1 MSSQKSALDAS
12 TQKTSFQLLKALS
25 PLDIVTIFYIVIS
38 TLYMCIGASKLQDMA
53 FHILVRVAI
62 LGLIGLLAFLN
73 HRYSNG
79 FMSFIKNLYPLI
91 FISFFYTETS
101 YLKNIFIG
109 TNLDAQVAHLESYL
123 WGCQPSILFSEN
135 VPQPWF
141 CELMNI
147 CYFSYYLITS
157 GVCLAIYFKNR
168 AESYESIFIVICSFY
183 LYYIVFALIPV
194 AGPQFFFE
202 FTEAEP
208 PYLFG
213 KIMHYILIN
222 AEEPTGAFPSS
233 HVGVS
238 LVLSYIAFKHQK
250 MVFYISLPFVIGIC
264 FATVY
269 LKAHYLVDV
278 IGAFISV
285 PIFIAISTYLYQ
297 KLLSLSRNQRL
308 GSA

>member
-1 MSSQKSALDAS
+1 MASQKSALDAR
-12 TQKTSFQLLKALS
+12 TKKTSFHFLKALS

-62 LGLIGLLAFLN
+62 LGLIGLLVFLN
-73 HRYSNG
+73 DRYTNG
-79 FMSFIKNLYPLI
+79 YMSFLKNLYPLI

-123 WGCQPSILFSEN
+123 WGCQPSILFSQY

-194 AGPQFFFE
+194 AGPQFFFGYSDV
-202 FTEAEP
+202 EP

-238 LVLSYIAFKHQK
+238 LILSYVAFKHQK
-250 MVFYISLPFVIGIC
+250 LVFYVSLPFVIGIC

-285 PIFIAISTYLYQ
+285 PVFIAISAYLYQ
-297 KLLSLSRNQRL
+297 KLLSLSPNNTYK
-308 GSA
+308 

>member
-1 MSSQKSALDAS
+1 MSSQKSALDAN
-12 TQKTSFQLLKALS
+12 TKKTNFHLLKALT
-25 PLDIVTIFYIVIS
+25 PLDIVTIFYIIIS
-38 TLYMCIGASKLQDMA
+38 TLYMCIGASKLQDIT
-53 FHILVRVAI
+53 FHILVRMAI
-62 LGLIGLLAFLN
+62 LGLIGLLVFLN
-73 HRYSNG
+73 HKYSNS
-79 FMSFIKNLYPLI
+79 FMSFLKNLYPLI

-101 YLKNIFIG
+101 YLKNILIG
-109 TNLDAQVAHLESYL
+109 NNLDAQVAHLESYL
-123 WGCQPSILFSEN
+123 WGCQPSLIFAQKM
-135 VPQPWF
+135 PQAWF

-168 AESYESIFIVICSFY
+168 AESFESVFIIICSFY

-202 FTEAEP
+202 YTEAEP

-238 LVLSYIAFKHQK
+238 LILSYVAFKHQK
-250 MVFYISLPFVIGIC
+250 LVFVISLPFVIGIC

-285 PIFIAISTYLYQ
+285 PIFIAISKFFYQ
-297 KLLSLSRNQRL
+297 KLLPLSKTSL
-308 GSA
+308 

>member
-1 MSSQKSALDAS
+1 
-12 TQKTSFQLLKALS
+12 
-25 PLDIVTIFYIVIS
+25 
-38 TLYMCIGASKLQDMA
+38 
-53 FHILVRVAI
+53 
-62 LGLIGLLAFLN
+62 
-73 HRYSNG
+73 
-79 FMSFIKNLYPLI
+79 
-91 FISFFYTETS
+91 
-101 YLKNIFIG
+101 
-109 TNLDAQVAHLESYL
+109 
-123 WGCQPSILFSEN
+123 
-135 VPQPWF
+135 
-141 CELMNI
+141 
-147 CYFSYYLITS
+147 
-157 GVCLAIYFKNR
+157 
-168 AESYESIFIVICSFY
+168 
-183 LYYIVFALIPV
+183 LIPV

-238 LVLSYIAFKHQK
+238 LILSYVAFKHQK

-285 PIFIAISTYLYQ
+285 PIFIAISTYVYQ
-297 KLLSLSRNQRL
+297 KLLSLSQKNT
-308 GSA
+308 

>member
-1 MSSQKSALDAS
+1 MSSQKSTLD
-12 TQKTSFQLLKALS
+12 TLTKKPRFHLLKTLS
-25 PLDIVTIFYIVIS
+25 PLDMVTIFYIVIS
-38 TLYMCIGASKLQDMA
+38 TLYMCIGASKLEDMS

-62 LGLIGLLAFLN
+62 LGLIGLLVFLN
-73 HRYSNG
+73 NKYSNG
-79 FMSFIKNLYPLI
+79 FMSFLKNLYPLI

-123 WGCQPSILFSEN
+123 WGCQPSLIFSQI

-183 LYYIVFALIPV
+183 LYYILFALIPV

-202 FTEAEP
+202 YTEAEP
-208 PYLFG
+208 TYFFG

-238 LVLSYIAFKHQK
+238 LILSYVAFKHQK

-297 KLLSLSRNQRL
+297 KLLSLSPKTLNI
-308 GSA
+308 